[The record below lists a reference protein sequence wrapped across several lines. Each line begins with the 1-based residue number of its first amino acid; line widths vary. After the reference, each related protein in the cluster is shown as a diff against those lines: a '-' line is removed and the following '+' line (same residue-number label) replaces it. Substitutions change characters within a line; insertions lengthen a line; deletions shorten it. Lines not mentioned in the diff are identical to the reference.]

1 MPVSTPILAGRI
13 TIIHTA
19 LAGSSVD
26 LEIQNLC
33 PSADK
38 KADKKSVK
46 ITVPATTASPLALG
60 DESARL

>member
-13 TIIHTA
+13 TTIHTA
-19 LAGSSVD
+19 LVGSSAD

-38 KADKKSVK
+38 KADKKSVM
-46 ITVPATTASPLALG
+46 ITVSATTASPLALG
-60 DESARL
+60 DESSRL